1 MTKSDIL
8 SKANFLIVSALIR
21 HTPKELQQSL
31 VKALEEIRPKLAADP
46 TMIAALEV
54 AIQHI
59 DSIRASDEA
68 PPNMRDILKV
78 IHGGKSDS

>member
-1 MTKSDIL
+1 MSDADIL
-8 SKANFLIVSALIR
+8 AKANFLMISALIR

-46 TMIAALEV
+46 TMIAALEL
-54 AIQHI
+54 AIGHV

-68 PPNMRDILKV
+68 APGMRDILKV
-78 IHGGKSDS
+78 ISGGKGDS